1 MFIIALFIIIP
12 RDLFSHA
19 FGLTDLRVLLG
30 AFPARRRQIDG
41 RRGRDR
47 DGVLVQIQGWVA
59 IADAGWPEIRP
70 PMAPGQRVLWCLPAG
85 GDCGR
90 ARAADVRPTPLKNGG
105 DHSFGGRFGP
115 LRNRP
120 PVFWRHFLDSWRQDG
135 ENSEKTEKKRAKMGE
150 IQPSKKSAG
159 RRPICDG

>member
-19 FGLTDLRVLLG
+19 FGLADLRVLLG

-90 ARAADVRPTPLKNGG
+90 ARAADVRAVAHPAGEQLAARSSALP
-105 DHSFGGRFGP
+105 GRS
-115 LRNRP
+115 RC
-120 PVFWRHFLDSWRQDG
+120 QCC
-135 ENSEKTEKKRAKMGE
+135 A
-150 IQPSKKSAG
+150 
-159 RRPICDG
+159 